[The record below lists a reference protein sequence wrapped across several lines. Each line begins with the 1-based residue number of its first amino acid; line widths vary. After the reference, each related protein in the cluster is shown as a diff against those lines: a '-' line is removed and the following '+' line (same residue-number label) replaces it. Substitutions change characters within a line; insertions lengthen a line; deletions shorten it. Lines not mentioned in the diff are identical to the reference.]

1 MSEEQD
7 WPMRELIRSE
17 QAHQAQIEQL
27 RAEIRQKDEAI
38 AELRTQLRR
47 LRDEYR
53 RFAEGE
59 L

>member
-17 QAHQAQIEQL
+17 QAHQALIEQL
-27 RAEIRQKDEAI
+27 RAEIREKDEAI
-38 AELRTQLRR
+38 ADLQSRLRR
-47 LRDEYR
+47 LRDDYR
-53 RFAEGE
+53 RFLEKE